1 MRRKI
6 KTGILFLTILSVALV
21 SGCGKNKKGKSEAEM
36 TSKFE
41 LNERQ
46 IRILEE
52 EELSTDYDELGITQQ
67 IAIKSIDEM
76 LTYLEEKYGETFCY
90 YGYVPVGGVDP
101 EYLEA
106 YAESDSEERIITV
119 YRQWKDGK
127 YTYDDDYQNI
137 LAEEDY
143 INAQKEFINQY
154 LDEEDYQL
162 FVEISFVDE
171 NWKKDSIIHD
181 VKAGIYIFLKNKL
194 ITNIEIDEFIKIY
207 GLWMKEHLDK
217 EYSHS
222 IDFIVQKEEDFD
234 ETFDFNYMEQ
244 IYSENY
250 LEDIICIIDNGKMK
264 IKKAD

>member
-52 EELSTDYDELGITQQ
+52 EELSTDYNELGITQQ
-67 IAIKSIDEM
+67 SAIESIEEM

-90 YGYVPVGGVDP
+90 YGYGNDP
-101 EYLEA
+101 FEPEFLEA

-119 YRQWKDGK
+119 YRKWEDGK

-143 INAQKEFINQY
+143 INALKEFINQY
-154 LDEEDYQL
+154 LDEEDYKL
-162 FVEISFVDE
+162 FVDISYVDD

-222 IDFIVQKEEDFD
+222 IDFIVQKEKDFD
-234 ETFDFNYMEQ
+234 ETFDFNYINQ
-244 IYSENY
+244 INEEKYSEYIVCSIN
-250 LEDIICIIDNGKMK
+250 EGKMK